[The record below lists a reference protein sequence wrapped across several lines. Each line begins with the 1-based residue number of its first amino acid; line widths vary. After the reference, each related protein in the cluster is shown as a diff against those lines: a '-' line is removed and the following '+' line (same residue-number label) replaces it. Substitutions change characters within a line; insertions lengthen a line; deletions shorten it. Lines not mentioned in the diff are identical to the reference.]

1 MNTETW
7 CNTITKI
14 IKCPPLLADISG
26 YYFPTNDKSSLASFL
41 PVLGMQ
47 FCPLF
52 PLWKP
57 FLKVGLWESN
67 VLLRRSGQY
76 IWLTPVK
83 ASIQTLR
90 ILADAEIYSPLWL
103 PETSLLCK
111 SFAYYNC
118 HILSGVVSVF
128 LRSLCPPCMGGN
140 LWNNIKKFFYHSC
153 RLMCGCYKGARPGGF
168 VSW

>member
-57 FLKVGLWESN
+57 FLKIGA
-67 VLLRRSGQY
+67 Y
-76 IWLTPVK
+76 F
-83 ASIQTLR
+83 TLR
-90 ILADAEIYSPLWL
+90 KYLMFDRL
-103 PETSLLCK
+103 
-111 SFAYYNC
+111 
-118 HILSGVVSVF
+118 HIRTEGKEGVSMV
-128 LRSLCPPCMGGN
+128 
-140 LWNNIKKFFYHSC
+140 
-153 RLMCGCYKGARPGGF
+153 
-168 VSW
+168 